1 MFEGIFSP
9 EKLLL
14 IAAVALIFVGPKR
27 LPAIGRSIGRWL
39 GDLRKATGSMADEM
53 KEGLAEPAG
62 PAGPAQVPPPGAIP
76 SPAPGP
82 PPPPAQTA
90 ATPPP
95 AVPAPVAP
103 PPAVPPI
110 APGPPPAA
118 PPPPAQP

>member
-1 MFEGIFSP
+1 MFDFSP

-27 LPAIGRSIGRWL
+27 LPQIGRSIGRWL
-39 GDLRKATGSMADEM
+39 GDMRRATGSIADEM

-62 PAGPAQVPPPGAIP
+62 PAGPAPAPPAAAIP
-76 SPAPGP
+76 APAPGP
-82 PPPPAQTA
+82 PPPPVQA
-90 ATPPP
+90 A
-95 AVPAPVAP
+95 APAPPV
-103 PPAVPPI
+103 VPPT

>member
-27 LPAIGRSIGRWL
+27 LPQIGRSIGRWL
-39 GDLRKATGSMADEM
+39 GDMRRATGSIADEM

-62 PAGPAQVPPPGAIP
+62 PAGPAGPAPVPPAAAIP
-76 SPAPGP
+76 APAPGP
-82 PPPPAQTA
+82 PPPPVQA
-90 ATPPP
+90 A
-95 AVPAPVAP
+95 APAPPV
-103 PPAVPPI
+103 VPPT

-118 PPPPAQP
+118 P